1 MMRILRMNLAG
12 LALLGPALF
21 WALHAQTPLPFI
33 SVIPQ
38 TLPVQC
44 SPGNVFVDPD
54 PGYLDVC
61 VGSAGQ
67 STGPGT
73 LKRLA
78 FGTWINGETPAGVI
92 DGTNTIFALSQ
103 TMVQSIGGVYVDGLR
118 IPASGFV
125 WGGGTNANTI
135 TLSVAPKVSV
145 VVDYLTP

>member
-54 PGYLDVC
+54 PGY
-61 VGSAGQ
+61 SSSGQ
-67 STGPGT
+67 ESDGG
-73 LKRLA
+73 RL
-78 FGTWINGETPAGVI
+78 
-92 DGTNTIFALSQ
+92 L
-103 TMVQSIGGVYVDGLR
+103 YLLLR
-118 IPASGFV
+118 E
-125 WGGGTNANTI
+125 
-135 TLSVAPKVSV
+135 
-145 VVDYLTP
+145 